1 MTGLDSTVRLPTA
14 VLSLV
19 WDMLD
24 LGEMHPLL
32 SGKRLWVKDGADRR
46 LHAETIEYLTQLGL
60 ARDEAPTPHL
70 RSTLQV
76 IAYAEGEYFAHSQFS
91 TGTDRSALVA
101 QRGADAVRVSVQD
114 DVVEIR
120 QIAPNRLATALF
132 DALPQIPGAPVRS
145 VSVASDEAPDPFDES
160 TSAEYLNSV
169 LDQPRQAVHQLYV
182 GRRAG
187 GRHLTGG
194 PIFALD
200 LEAGRVLTYRTTDD
214 RTELIPGDPRAIVKT
229 LNDTSAAL

>member
-1 MTGLDSTVRLPTA
+1 MTGLDPAVRLPTA
-14 VLSLV
+14 VLSMV

-24 LGEMHPLL
+24 LGEMHPMLG
-32 SGKRLWVKDGADRR
+32 GKRLWVRDGADRR
-46 LHAETIEYLTQLGL
+46 LHAETIEYLGQLGL
-60 ARDEAPTPHL
+60 ARDAVPTPDF
-70 RSTLQV
+70 RATLQV

-101 QRGADAVRVSVQD
+101 RRGPDAVRVSVQD

-132 DALPQIPGAPVRS
+132 DTLPQLPGAPVRS

-160 TSAEYLNSV
+160 TSAEYLNSI
-169 LDQPRQAVHQLYV
+169 LDQPREAVHQLYA
-182 GRRAG
+182 GRRAAG
-187 GRHLTGG
+187 VHRTGG

-200 LEAGRVLTYRTTDD
+200 LVAGRVLTYRTTGE
-214 RTELIPGDPRAIVKT
+214 RTELIPGDPRAIVKILNET
-229 LNDTSAAL
+229 LEAL